1 VVESERRAIRVW
13 LRQTMQEKGLSANEW
28 ATKAGT
34 SPTNIT
40 RFLNSDT
47 KFIPSSRTISKL
59 SKVVGTQPGLINP
72 AKGDLL
78 RVKDASGAV
87 VDMIVDPKL
96 GKVEAY
102 KLGMWTGFGAGGIAS
117 HSVIVVD
124 IESKCKHADIVAFED
139 DEHGILVGQII
150 DKHIVFKPAD
160 WAFQKDPPKI
170 SCVKI
175 IGKVAQSITTFN
187 MPDHLHSRHHDPNK
201 KG

>member
-1 VVESERRAIRVW
+1 MVESERRAIRVW
-13 LRQTMQEKGLSANEW
+13 LRQTMKEKGLSANEW

-72 AKGDLL
+72 AEGDRLP
-78 RVKDASGAV
+78 VKDASGAV

-96 GKVEAY
+96 GRVEAY
-102 KLGMWTGFGAGGIAS
+102 RLGMWTGFGAGGIMS
-117 HSVIVVD
+117 YTTIIIDVD
-124 IESKCKHADIVAFED
+124 AKPIHGDVVAFEN
-139 DEHGILVGQII
+139 EEFGILVGQLV

-160 WAFQKDPPKI
+160 WGFQEDPPKI
-170 SCVKI
+170 SDVKL
-175 IGKVAQSITTFN
+175 IGKVVQAINRYNKPDLAKSISKQ
-187 MPDHLHSRHHDPNK
+187 D
-201 KG
+201 